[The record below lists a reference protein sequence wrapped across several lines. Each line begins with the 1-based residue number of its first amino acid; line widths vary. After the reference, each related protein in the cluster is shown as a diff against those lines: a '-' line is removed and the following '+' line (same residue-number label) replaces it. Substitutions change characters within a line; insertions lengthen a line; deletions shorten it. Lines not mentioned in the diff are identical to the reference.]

1 MEGLV
6 RKNSN
11 PDIFLVSA
19 MKLRSQI
26 TFTAKLAVM
35 FTVTLFWLF
44 RISNAI
50 QSKKPLHKGA
60 PSILVLVKK
69 TKLPENK
76 IEERTV
82 EWVLFGKL
90 GITTIFTLVLTPFI
104 YSLLPSLALART
116 HDGGRPSR
124 ALKNVEESNVQFG

>member
-19 MKLRSQI
+19 MKLCSQI

-44 RISNAI
+44 RIRNAI

-60 PSILVLVKK
+60 SPILVLVEK
-69 TKLPENK
+69 TKLSENK
-76 IEERTV
+76 IEESAV
-82 EWVLFGKL
+82 GWVLFGEL
-90 GITTIFTLVLTPFI
+90 GITTIFTQILIPLI

-116 HDGGRPSR
+116 HDGDRPSR
-124 ALKNVEESNVQFG
+124 VLKNVEESNVQFG